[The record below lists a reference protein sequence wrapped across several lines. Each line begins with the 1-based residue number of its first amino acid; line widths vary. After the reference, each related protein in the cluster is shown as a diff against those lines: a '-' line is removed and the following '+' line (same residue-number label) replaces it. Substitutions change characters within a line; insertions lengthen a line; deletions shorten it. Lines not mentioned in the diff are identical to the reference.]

1 VAARDD
7 PHVLRATFDDAAELY
22 DQARPVMP
30 PYVLDDLVRLARLE
44 PGMTLLEIGCG
55 TGQATLP
62 LAERGLD
69 VVAIELGEALAEV
82 ARRRL
87 ADYPGVSI
95 VTSSFED
102 WDPAGAQF
110 DAVVAFNS
118 FHWLDPDVRLAKS
131 AAVLREGG
139 SLGVLGTAFVEHDDA
154 DPVWLSLKTLEEEAT
169 GEERRHVNA
178 LRDRS
183 ADFLDGGHFR
193 GVTINRYRWDVAYD
207 TDAYIDLLG
216 TISRFRVLDK
226 EARAALF
233 EQIRARVDEQG
244 GMVAPTVAAVLYV
257 AERA

>member
-7 PHVLRATFDDAAELY
+7 PRVLRTTFDTAPELY

-30 PYVLDDLVRLARLE
+30 SYVFDDLVRLARLE
-44 PGMTLLEIGCG
+44 SGMTVLEIGCG

-62 LAERGLD
+62 LAERGFD
-69 VVAIELGEALAEV
+69 VVAVELGEGLAEV

-87 ADYPGVSI
+87 AEFPGVSI

-102 WDPAGAQF
+102 WDPSGPSF

-118 FHWLDPDVRLAKS
+118 FHWLDPGIRFAKS
-131 AAVLREGG
+131 AAVLRDGG
-139 SLGVLGTAFVEHDDA
+139 SLGVLGTVHVEHDDA
-154 DPVWLSLKTLEEEAT
+154 DRVWLSLKELEEEAT
-169 GEERRHVNA
+169 GEERRHVEA

-183 ADFLDGGHFR
+183 ADFLEGGHFR
-193 GVTINRYRWDVAYD
+193 DVTINRYRWDVAYD

-216 TISRFRVLDK
+216 TISRYRVLD
-226 EARAALF
+226 EETRTTLF
-233 EQIRARVDEQG
+233 ERIRERVDEQG